1 MVKRKCKHKK
11 TFEFKTSA
19 PGHVP
24 EATAVEAWLSP
35 AGTCPDGKDIRGGVG
50 VLRLFPPSPVSL
62 QASLC

>member
-1 MVKRKCKHKK
+1 MKL
-11 TFEFKTSA
+11 KTSA

-35 AGTCPDGKDIRGGVG
+35 ARTCPDGKDIRGGVG
-50 VLRLFPPSPVSL
+50 VLRRFPPSPVSL

>member
-1 MVKRKCKHKK
+1 MKFR
-11 TFEFKTSA
+11 TSA

-24 EATAVEAWLSP
+24 EATAVEAWLSQ
-35 AGTCPDGKDIRGGVG
+35 ARTCPDEKDIRGGVG